1 MPGIRRISEHHVRH
15 WGILRF
21 KLLLAPMH
29 FEAQSYLEQKTP
41 VVSNS
46 WYPWNFRT
54 SRLAFQDFGVSS
66 NYWYTHYPCI
76 LRPRALFFRAEGTCS
91 FKFLTQALICVKKTL
106 KYNLLKVF
114 KHLESILS
122 RFWIVCKGQI
132 ISKCFFLAED
142 SSKKWKNEFV
152 FTTMLRVF
160 IRFLEEIEN
169 SKKAFRNYLTFRL
182 DNPETS

>member
-132 ISKCFFLAED
+132 ISKCFFSGWGFFQKTNENTLHT
-142 SSKKWKNEFV
+142 SKNEFIYS
-152 FTTMLRVF
+152 FFGRIDDLTF
-160 IRFLEEIEN
+160 C
-169 SKKAFRNYLTFRL
+169 FRN
-182 DNPETS
+182 